1 MPWERTSSTVLFCYH
16 YLKIHVLRNV
26 FHAMNI
32 LDIFCTSH
40 SVRTGTAKKI
50 RRTTT
55 QASLG
60 IQGQACFWCPP
71 TMSDSGEV
79 MEIVSIFPDKQVKM
93 EGTDF
98 S

>member
-1 MPWERTSSTVLFCYH
+1 MAIFALSYFRAIPSELARQKKLDERP
-16 YLKIHVLRNV
+16 LR
-26 FHAMNI
+26 
-32 LDIFCTSH
+32 
-40 SVRTGTAKKI
+40 
-50 RRTTT
+50 
-55 QASLG
+55 QAWGSRP

-79 MEIVSIFPDKQVKM
+79 MEIVSIFLDKQVEM